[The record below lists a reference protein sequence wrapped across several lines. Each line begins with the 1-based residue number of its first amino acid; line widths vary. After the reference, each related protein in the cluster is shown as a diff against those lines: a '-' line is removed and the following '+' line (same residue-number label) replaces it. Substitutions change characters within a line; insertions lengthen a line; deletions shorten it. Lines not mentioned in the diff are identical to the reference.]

1 MDGIYG
7 AIGCH
12 PLGASLNR
20 DKGLELA
27 RKFISHP
34 KVVAVGEVGELLIP
48 ESYKLMVTYR
58 WFSITY

>member
-12 PLGASLNR
+12 PLGANLNR
-20 DKGLELA
+20 DRGLELA

-48 ESYKLMVTYR
+48 VLKYINLRDHIDGSQ
-58 WFSITY
+58 